1 MVSLDEDAL
10 ICDLAETYGVYDYRS
25 LPANLV
31 ATFAVGLREDS
42 RIKIKLNGMKRPFE
56 DYMLAAIYD
65 GINWLCWSKTK
76 NGANGVN
83 MPARI
88 LDQFFDDRKDSKASD
103 DFIVFDSP
111 AAFEKAWAELAGE
124 DYE

>member
-31 ATFAVGLREDS
+31 ATFAVGLRDDS
-42 RIKIKLNGMKRPFE
+42 RIKIKMNGMQRPFE
-56 DYMLAAIYD
+56 EYILAAIFD

-76 NGANGVN
+76 DGANGTNV
-83 MPARI
+83 PERV
-88 LDQFFDDRKDSKASD
+88 LDHFFEDKKKRKTTDKYM
-103 DFIVFDSP
+103 VFNSP
-111 AAFEKAWAELAGE
+111 AEFDKAWATLAGGS
-124 DYE
+124 YE